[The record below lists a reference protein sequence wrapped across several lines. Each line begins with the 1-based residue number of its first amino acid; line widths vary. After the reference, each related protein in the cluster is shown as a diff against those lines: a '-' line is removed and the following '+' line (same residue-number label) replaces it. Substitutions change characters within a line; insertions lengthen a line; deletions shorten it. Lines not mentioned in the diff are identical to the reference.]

1 MTRQEWQ
8 LVSPFMQRDL
18 AFEDGIGLRTER
30 WTNLRTGTNLLQP
43 LEHGAP
49 EWNMEFSF
57 VIDGRTTLSS
67 RSPDLHLVSSRHRDD
82 SLIVLMEAQDIAI
95 ELTYTVYDRH
105 PVLRKG
111 LTIHNRRQEPIV
123 LTHMILESL
132 ELCVGHPDEQA
143 LFTFYGVQPREM
155 FVSGRV
161 DDPVLYQRNVITG
174 EGFVAMNEVPGIMK
188 RIDTSWTWQGGIQLM
203 YDTDV
208 FPFERRVAANETF
221 RTANV
226 GIAFTQEGT
235 ESAPQRVVPAYASD
249 ILHPKGSG
257 FRAPWIYNTWE
268 HFFRDIDQTSMES
281 MIPLAGRLGF
291 DIFTL
296 DDGWQAM
303 MGSND
308 VRTSHFPDGL
318 DGIRRM
324 VEGNGMRLGLWF
336 ALAVVDADDPPAKE
350 HPEWMCWDGRLQPRQ
365 TLTMSGS
372 APVMCLATPYR
383 DVVTEQIAQAVR
395 MYDLAYVKLDLTT
408 VFNAYG
414 EGPGCYAPGHEHASW
429 AESLN
434 RTYEG
439 IRHVAASLHAQ
450 FPELL
455 IDLTFELWGQKHVI
469 DYGLLASGD
478 LDWLSN
484 VHDLGAAGP
493 RQARTL
499 LYQRSLAMP
508 ADSMLIGNLRA
519 DIEPIA
525 ERFATAIGS
534 APLLLGDLRQ
544 LSAEQIS
551 WYRAKIDWFK
561 DLRAEIPI
569 HQSFFPLGA
578 WMHPN
583 AAQWD
588 GYARLSHAGEG
599 ILVLFRNGCSDCEV
613 RVSIPMF
620 GTDPCSLKSVMTD
633 THLGSV
639 AAEDFTSGVTLTLV
653 DDVEIIE
660 VRRPRC

>member
-1 MTRQEWQ
+1 MTRQEWH
-8 LVSPFMQRDL
+8 LVSPFMQRDVT
-18 AFEDGIGLRTER
+18 FEPGRGLRTDR
-30 WTNLRTGTNLLQP
+30 WTNRLTGTNLLQP
-43 LEHGAP
+43 LEHSEP
-49 EWNMEFSF
+49 EWDTEFSF
-57 VIDGRTTLSS
+57 TIDGRTTLSS
-67 RSPDLHLVSSRHRDD
+67 RSPDLELAGSRHRDT
-82 SLIVLMEAQDIAI
+82 SLTVLLEAQDVAI
-95 ELTYTVYDRH
+95 EVTYTVYERH

-111 LTIHNRRQEPIV
+111 LTIHNRRATPIG

-143 LFTFYGVQPREM
+143 LFTFYGVAPREL

-161 DDPVLYQRNVITG
+161 DDPVVYQRNVRTG
-174 EGFVAMNEVPGIMK
+174 EGFVAMNEAPVIVK
-188 RIDTSWTWQGGIQLM
+188 RIDTSWTWQSGVRLM

-208 FPFERRVAANETF
+208 FPFERRVAAGESFT
-221 RTANV
+221 TANV
-226 GIAFTQEGT
+226 GIALTQEGT
-235 ESAPQRVVPAYASD
+235 QSAPQRVIPAYTSE

-268 HFFRDIDQTSMES
+268 HFFRDIDRTTIEA
-281 MIPLAGRLGF
+281 MIPLAGRVGF
-291 DIFTL
+291 DVFTL
-296 DDGWQAM
+296 DDGWQEM
-303 MGSND
+303 MGSNA
-308 VRTSHFPDGL
+308 VRTSHFPEGL

-324 VEGNGMRLGLWF
+324 VEGHGMRLGLWF
-336 ALAVVDADDPPAKE
+336 ALAVVDADAPAVTE
-350 HPEWMCWDGRLQPRQ
+350 HPEWVCWDSRLHPRQ
-365 TLTMSGS
+365 TLTMSGP

-383 DVVTEQIAQAVR
+383 DMVTAQIAQAVS
-395 MYDLAYVKLDLTT
+395 MYHLAYVKLDLTT

-429 AESLN
+429 AESLS

-439 IRHVAASLHAQ
+439 IHAITAALHDQ

-455 IDLTFELWGQKHVI
+455 IDLTFELWGHKHVI

-544 LSAEQIS
+544 LSSEQIS

-569 HQSFFPLGA
+569 HGSFYALGA
-578 WMHPN
+578 WMQPN

-599 ILVLFRNGCSDCEV
+599 ILVLFRNACSDREA

-620 GTDPCSLKSVMTD
+620 GTDRCSLTSVMTG

-639 AAEDFTSGVTLTLV
+639 AAEDLTTGVTLDLV
-653 DDVEIIE
+653 GDVEIIE
-660 VRRPRC
+660 VRRIRG

>member
-1 MTRQEWQ
+1 MTQQEWH
-8 LVSPFMQRDL
+8 LVSPSMQRDV
-18 AFEDGIGLRTER
+18 AFEDGRGLRTDR
-30 WTNLRTGTNLLQP
+30 WTNRSTGTNLLQP

-82 SLIVLMEAQDIAI
+82 SLTVLLEAQGIAI
-95 ELTYTVYDRH
+95 EVTYTVYDRH

-123 LTHMILESL
+123 LTHLIVESL

-161 DDPVLYQRNVITG
+161 DDPVVYQRNVRTG

-208 FPFERRVAANETF
+208 FPFERRVAPNETF
-221 RTANV
+221 TTAHV
-226 GIAFTQEGT
+226 GIAFTQDGT
-235 ESAPQRVVPAYASD
+235 ESAPQRVIPAYTSD
-249 ILHPKGSG
+249 ILHPKGSR

-268 HFFRDIDQTSMES
+268 HFFRDIDHTSIAS
-281 MIPLAGRLGF
+281 MIPLAGRMGF

-308 VRTSHFPDGL
+308 VRASHFPDGL
-318 DGIRRM
+318 DDIQQM
-324 VEGNGMRLGLWF
+324 VEENGMRLGLWF
-336 ALAVVDADDPPAKE
+336 ALAVVDAEDPPVRE
-350 HPEWMCWDGRLQPRQ
+350 HPEWMCWDGRLRPRQ

-414 EGPGCYAPGHEHASW
+414 EGPGCFAPGHEHASW
-429 AESLN
+429 AESLI
-434 RTYEG
+434 RSYES
-439 IRHVAASLHAQ
+439 IHAITASLHAQ
-450 FPELL
+450 IPELL

-499 LYQRSLAMP
+499 LYHRSLAIP
-508 ADSMLIGNLRA
+508 ADTMLIGNLRA

-544 LSAEQIS
+544 LSPDQVS

-561 DLRAEIPI
+561 DLRQEIPI
-569 HQSFFPLGA
+569 QQSFFPLGA

-588 GYARLSHAGEG
+588 GYARLSHDGEG
-599 ILVLFRNGCSDCEV
+599 MIVLFRNACRAREAS
-613 RVSIPMF
+613 VSIPMF
-620 GTDPCSLKSVMTD
+620 GSGRCVLTSVMTGD
-633 THLGSV
+633 LLATV
-639 AAEDFTSGVTLTLV
+639 PAEDFQQGVTLPLV

-660 VRRPRC
+660 VRRTRD

>member
-1 MTRQEWQ
+1 MTRQEWH
-8 LVSPFMQRDL
+8 LVSPFMQRDVS
-18 AFEDGIGLRTER
+18 FEQGRGLRTES
-30 WTNLRTGTNLLQP
+30 WTNRSTGTDLLLP
-43 LEHGAP
+43 LEHSEP
-49 EWNMEFSF
+49 EWDTEFSF
-57 VIDGRTTLSS
+57 TIDGRTTLSS
-67 RSPDLHLVSSRHRDD
+67 RSPDLELAGSRHRDT
-82 SLIVLMEAQDIAI
+82 SLTVLLEAQDVAI
-95 ELTYTVYDRH
+95 EVTYTVYERH

-111 LTIHNRRQEPIV
+111 LTIHNRRATPIV

-143 LFTFYGVQPREM
+143 LFTFYGVAPREL

-161 DDPVLYQRNVITG
+161 DDPVVYQRNVRTG
-174 EGFVAMNEVPGIMK
+174 EGFVAMNEAPGIVK
-188 RIDTSWTWQGGIQLM
+188 RIDTSWTWQSGVRLM

-208 FPFERRVAANETF
+208 FPFERLVAPGESFT
-221 RTANV
+221 TAKV
-226 GIAFTQEGT
+226 GIALTQEGT
-235 ESAPQRVVPAYASD
+235 QSAPQRVIPAYTSE

-268 HFFRDIDQTSMES
+268 HFFRDIDQTTIEA
-281 MIPLAGRLGF
+281 MIPLAGRVGF
-291 DIFTL
+291 DVFTL
-296 DDGWQAM
+296 DDGWQEM
-303 MGSND
+303 MGSNA
-308 VRTSHFPDGL
+308 VRTSHFPEGL

-324 VEGNGMRLGLWF
+324 VEGHGMRLGLWF
-336 ALAVVDADDPPAKE
+336 ALAVVDADGPQARE
-350 HPEWMCWDGRLQPRQ
+350 HPEWMCWDARLHPRQ
-365 TLTMSGS
+365 TLTMSGP

-383 DVVTEQIAQAVR
+383 DMVTAQIAQAVS
-395 MYDLAYVKLDLTT
+395 MYHLAYVKLDLTT

-429 AESLN
+429 AESLS

-439 IRHVAASLHAQ
+439 IHAITAALHDQ

-455 IDLTFELWGQKHVI
+455 IDLTFELWGHKHVI

-544 LSAEQIS
+544 LSSEQIS

-569 HQSFFPLGA
+569 HESFFPLGA
-578 WMHPN
+578 WMQPN

-599 ILVLFRNGCSDCEV
+599 ILVLFRNACSDREA

-620 GTDPCSLKSVMTD
+620 GTDRCSLTSVMTG

-639 AAEDFTSGVTLTLV
+639 AAEDLTTGVTLDLV
-653 DDVEIIE
+653 GDVEIIE
-660 VRRPRC
+660 VRRIRG

>member
-1 MTRQEWQ
+1 
-8 LVSPFMQRDL
+8 MQRDVS
-18 AFEDGIGLRTER
+18 FEQGRGLRTES
-30 WTNLRTGTNLLQP
+30 WTNRSTGTDLLLP
-43 LEHGAP
+43 LEHSEP
-49 EWNMEFSF
+49 EWDTEFSF
-57 VIDGRTTLSS
+57 TIDGRTTLSS
-67 RSPDLHLVSSRHRDD
+67 RSPDLELAGSRHRDT
-82 SLIVLMEAQDIAI
+82 SLTVLLEAQDVAI
-95 ELTYTVYDRH
+95 EVTYTVYERH
-105 PVLRKG
+105 PVLRKE
-111 LTIHNRRQEPIV
+111 LPIQNRRATPIV
-123 LTHMILESL
+123 LTHMILDSL

-143 LFTFYGVQPREM
+143 LFTFYGVAPREL

-161 DDPVLYQRNVITG
+161 DDPVVYQRNVRTG
-174 EGFVAMNEVPGIMK
+174 EGFVAMNEAPGIVK
-188 RIDTSWTWQGGIQLM
+188 RIDTSWTWQSGVRLM

-208 FPFERRVAANETF
+208 FPFERRVAAGESFT
-221 RTANV
+221 TAKV
-226 GIAFTQEGT
+226 GIALTQEGT
-235 ESAPQRVVPAYASD
+235 QSAPQRVIPAYTSE

-268 HFFRDIDQTSMES
+268 HFFRDIDRTTIEA
-281 MIPLAGRLGF
+281 MIPLAGRVGF
-291 DIFTL
+291 DVFTL
-296 DDGWQAM
+296 DDGWQEM
-303 MGSND
+303 MGSNA
-308 VRTSHFPDGL
+308 VRTSHFPEGL

-324 VEGNGMRLGLWF
+324 VEGHGMRLGLWF
-336 ALAVVDADDPPAKE
+336 ALAVVDADGPQARE
-350 HPEWMCWDGRLQPRQ
+350 HPEWMCWDARLHPRQ
-365 TLTMSGS
+365 TLTMSGP

-383 DVVTEQIAQAVR
+383 DMVTAQIAQAVS
-395 MYDLAYVKLDLTT
+395 MYHLAYVKLDLTT

-429 AESLN
+429 AESLS

-439 IRHVAASLHAQ
+439 IHAITAALHDQ

-455 IDLTFELWGQKHVI
+455 IDLTFELWGHKHVI

-544 LSAEQIS
+544 LSSEQIS

-561 DLRAEIPI
+561 DLRTEIPI
-569 HQSFFPLGA
+569 HESFFPLGA
-578 WMHPN
+578 WMQPN

-599 ILVLFRNGCSDCEV
+599 ILVLFRNACSDREA

-620 GTDPCSLKSVMTD
+620 GTDRCSLTSVMTG

-639 AAEDFTSGVTLTLV
+639 AAEDLTTGVTLDLV
-653 DDVEIIE
+653 GDVEIIE
-660 VRRPRC
+660 VRRIRG

>member
-1 MTRQEWQ
+1 MTRQEWH
-8 LVSPFMQRDL
+8 LVSPFMQRDVT
-18 AFEDGIGLRTER
+18 FEPGRGLRTDR
-30 WTNLRTGTNLLQP
+30 WTNRLTGTNLLQP
-43 LEHGAP
+43 LEHSEP
-49 EWNMEFSF
+49 EWDTEFSF
-57 VIDGRTTLSS
+57 TIDGRTTLSS
-67 RSPDLHLVSSRHRDD
+67 RSPDLELAGSRHRDN
-82 SLIVLMEAQDIAI
+82 SLTVLLEAQDVAL
-95 ELTYTVYDRH
+95 EVTYTVYERH

-111 LTIHNRRQEPIV
+111 LTIHNRRATPIV

-143 LFTFYGVQPREM
+143 LFTFYGVSPREL

-161 DDPVLYQRNVITG
+161 DDPVVYQRNVRTG
-174 EGFVAMNEVPGIMK
+174 EGFVAMNEVPGIVK
-188 RIDTSWTWQGGIQLM
+188 RIDTSWTWQSGVRLM

-208 FPFERRVAANETF
+208 FPFERLVAPGESFT
-221 RTANV
+221 TANV
-226 GIAFTQEGT
+226 GIALTQEGT
-235 ESAPQRVVPAYASD
+235 QSAPQRVIPAYTSE

-268 HFFRDIDQTSMES
+268 HFFRDIDHTTIEA
-281 MIPLAGRLGF
+281 MIPVAGRVGF
-291 DIFTL
+291 DVFTL
-296 DDGWQAM
+296 DDGWQEM
-303 MGSND
+303 MGSNA
-308 VRTSHFPDGL
+308 VRTSHFPEGL

-324 VEGNGMRLGLWF
+324 VEGHGMRLGLWF
-336 ALAVVDADDPPAKE
+336 ALAVVDADGPPARE
-350 HPEWMCWDGRLQPRQ
+350 HPEWMCWDAHLHPRQ
-365 TLTMSGS
+365 TLTMSGP

-383 DVVTEQIAQAVR
+383 DMVTAQIAQAVS
-395 MYDLAYVKLDLTT
+395 MYHLAYVKLDLTT

-429 AESLN
+429 AESLS

-439 IRHVAASLHAQ
+439 IHAITAALHAQ

-455 IDLTFELWGQKHVI
+455 IDLTFELWGHKHVI

-544 LSAEQIS
+544 LSSEQIS

-569 HQSFFPLGA
+569 HESFFPLGA
-578 WMHPN
+578 WMQPN

-599 ILVLFRNGCSDCEV
+599 ILVLFGNGCSDREA

-620 GTDPCSLKSVMTD
+620 GTDRCSLTSVTTG
-633 THLGSV
+633 THVGSV
-639 AAEDFTSGVTLTLV
+639 AADDFTTGVTLALV
-653 DDVEIIE
+653 GDVEIIE
-660 VRRPRC
+660 VRRIRD

>member
-1 MTRQEWQ
+1 MTRHEWH
-8 LVSPFMQRDL
+8 LISPFMQRDVT
-18 AFEDGIGLRTER
+18 FEDGRGLRTVG
-30 WTNLRTGTNLLQP
+30 WTNRRTGTNLLQP
-43 LEHGAP
+43 LEHGSP

-57 VIDGRTTLSS
+57 VVDGRDTLSS
-67 RSPDLHLVSSRHRDD
+67 RSRDLHLVRSSQGEDN
-82 SLIVLMEAQDIAI
+82 LTVLLEAQGIAI
-95 ELTYTVYDRH
+95 EVTYTVHEHH

-111 LTIHNRRQEPIV
+111 LTIHNGRGEPIV
-123 LTHMILESL
+123 LTHLILESL
-132 ELCVGHPDEQA
+132 ELCVGHPDDQA
-143 LFTFYGVQPREM
+143 LSTFYGVQPREL

-161 DDPVLYQRNVITG
+161 DDPAVYQRNVRTG

-188 RIDTSWTWQGGIQLM
+188 RIDTSWTWQSGIQLM

-208 FPFERRVAANETF
+208 FPFERRVAPDETF
-221 RTANV
+221 TAASV

-235 ESAPQRVVPAYASD
+235 ESSPQRVIPAYTSD
-249 ILHPKGSG
+249 ILHTKGAG

-268 HFFRDIDQTSMES
+268 HFFRDIDQTSIES
-281 MIPLAGRLGF
+281 MIPLAGRMGF

-296 DDGWQAM
+296 DDGWAAM

-308 VRTSHFPDGL
+308 VRTSHFPEGL
-318 DGIRRM
+318 HGIQRM

-336 ALAVVDADDPPAKE
+336 ALAVVDAEGPVVTE
-350 HPEWMCWDGRLQPRQ
+350 HPEWRSWDARLQPRQ
-365 TLTMSGS
+365 TLTMSGW
-372 APVMCLATPYR
+372 APVMCLSTPYR
-383 DVVTEQIAQAVR
+383 DVVADQIAQAVR
-395 MYDLAYVKLDLTT
+395 TYDLAYVKLDLTT

-414 EGPGCYAPGHEHASW
+414 EGPGCHAPGHEHGSW

-434 RTYEG
+434 RTYES
-439 IRHVAASLHAQ
+439 IHAVTAALHAQ

-455 IDLTFELWGQKHVI
+455 IDLTFELWGHKHVI

-484 VHDLGAAGP
+484 VHDLGATGP

-499 LYQRSLAMP
+499 LYQRSLAIP
-508 ADSMLIGNLRA
+508 VDTMLIGNLRA

-534 APLLLGDLRQ
+534 APLLLGDLRR
-544 LSAEQIS
+544 LSPTQIA

-561 DLRAEIPI
+561 GLRREIPI
-569 HQSFFPLGA
+569 HESFFPLGA

-599 ILVLFRNGCSDCEV
+599 MVVLFRNDCGDSEV
-613 RVSIPMF
+613 SVSIPVF
-620 GTDPCSLKSVMTD
+620 GTDRVSLRSVMTGTD
-633 THLGSV
+633 LGSV
-639 AAEDFTSGVTLTLV
+639 RAEDLSNGVTLALLE
-653 DDVEIIE
+653 DVEIIE
-660 VRRPRC
+660 VRRIRG